1 MVGKLKFI
9 AGSFV
14 LIGGLA
20 FAAYADPH
28 QSMPASPSG
37 DQSMMGGSA
46 AKMQMTPEMAQ
57 MMQKMPPEMMQQMTR
72 MMENC
77 NRMME
82 SHMQQQPPACAPLP
96 EKKG

>member
-1 MVGKLKFI
+1 M
-9 AGSFV
+9 

-20 FAAYADPH
+20 FAAYADP
-28 QSMPASPSG
+28 QQNVPSSPGSDHG
-37 DQSMMGGSA
+37 MMGGNV
-46 AKMQMTPEMAQ
+46 E
-57 MMQKMPPEMMQQMTR
+57 MMQHMSPEIMQQMTR

-82 SHMQQQPPACAPLP
+82 SHMQQHPTPAPQP

>member
-1 MVGKLKFI
+1 MPSKLKLI
-9 AGSFV
+9 AASSM

-20 FAAYADPH
+20 FAAFAQQNVP
-28 QSMPASPSG
+28 SSPGSDHG
-37 DQSMMGGSA
+37 MMGGKA
-46 AKMQMTPEMAQ
+46 GMMQQMSPEMT
-57 MMQKMPPEMMQQMTR
+57 QQMTR

-82 SHMQQQPPACAPLP
+82 SHMQQQQQPTSTPQP